1 MNIAKLWIDIHKDSI
16 RNNVK
21 VYRKLKSFAKNNVE
35 IYMPAVGK
43 NLQNY
48 LKTKT
53 RQDNEEDDKEIQFSV
68 EPPKLRKVSKDIII
82 VLFISIIY
90 N

>member
-53 RQDNEEDDKEIQFSV
+53 SQDNEEDDKEIQFSV
-68 EPPKLRKVSKDIII
+68 EPPKLRKVSKDII

>member
-68 EPPKLRKVSKDIII
+68 EPPKLRKVSKDII